1 MAWLDPKQAR
11 PNPKPGAD
19 VPWQVRGEKHRVRCS
34 VIHNLHVA
42 APTSPK
48 DPPVAIHVPYP
59 ALCVL
64 FHSLLCVWCTASE
77 LFLSQTLSCPR
88 PFPAPD
94 PFLS

>member
-1 MAWLDPKQAR
+1 M
-11 PNPKPGAD
+11 
-19 VPWQVRGEKHRVRCS
+19 RGEKHRVRCS

-88 PFPAPD
+88 PFPVPD

>member
-1 MAWLDPKQAR
+1 M
-11 PNPKPGAD
+11 
-19 VPWQVRGEKHRVRCS
+19 RGEKHRVRCS

-77 LFLSQTLSCPR
+77 LFLSQTLVPCSCPR
-88 PFPAPD
+88 PFPIVTKPRG
-94 PFLS
+94 STR